1 MENDDDDDEDACIF
15 IASGRHDKH
24 NRQKNGFILCMLE
37 LF

>member
-1 MENDDDDDEDACIF
+1 MENDDDEDACIF

-24 NRQKNGFILCMLE
+24 NRQKKNGFILCMLE